1 MYKIAR
7 RAPMLILAVA
17 AAAAAPRAARATS
30 EGDAARADIQ
40 KTFGFVPGFFKLVP
54 DLALPGAWMDFKGVV
69 VNPMTALPPKVVAR
83 PNHRLGSASAGAL
96 PDR

>member
-1 MYKIAR
+1 
-7 RAPMLILAVA
+7 MLILAVA